1 MLVGE
6 NSTGKSTFLAV
17 CSLLPYLLQPES
29 INFNRSPFVLGS
41 YRNIATKRSDE
52 TDNADSFEIGLDF
65 DISPPYSPNF
75 TKDSTL
81 DSDMQLLLEVV
92 HDEGESKH
100 CRIITR
106 FAERNGQP
114 HSVISSIMIGK
125 YRFEI
130 DWSITNGNKIKKLAH
145 GTDVVHFG
153 DLDNSPQIAHFRFP
167 IESDRLNWN
176 YTIEE
181 IIKRSFPSQIPESFQ
196 SNNLEIV
203 RSYFSQLLTEIRS
216 QTAYALAP
224 IRSTPK
230 RTYDP
235 VQTQIEPS
243 GSHVPMVLSKLSR
256 ENTEKWKSLREI
268 IGAFGKRSGLYGSI
282 SVRNLGISPSD
293 PFQLEVSVDGNRVNL
308 LDVGYGVS
316 QILPIIVDSVTLAW
330 PRRFLF
336 QQPEV
341 HLHPQ
346 GHVALATFLVDRI
359 AKTTQDFVIESHSDH
374 LIDQLRIEIRDR
386 KLDPNVVSLL
396 YFENDRGSV
405 QIHEI
410 EIDRLGN
417 LKNAP
422 NSYRRFFLNH
432 QYELLGMK
440 GE

>member
-1 MLVGE
+1 M
-6 NSTGKSTFLAV
+6 A
-17 CSLLPYLLQPES
+17 
-29 INFNRSPFVLGS
+29 
-41 YRNIATKRSDE
+41 
-52 TDNADSFEIGLDF
+52 
-65 DISPPYSPNF
+65 
-75 TKDSTL
+75 
-81 DSDMQLLLEVV
+81 
-92 HDEGESKH
+92 
-100 CRIITR
+100 
-106 FAERNGQP
+106 
-114 HSVISSIMIGK
+114 
-125 YRFEI
+125 
-130 DWSITNGNKIKKLAH
+130 
-145 GTDVVHFG
+145 HFG
-153 DLDNSPQIAHFRFP
+153 FP
-167 IESDRLNWN
+167 FESDGLNWN

-181 IIKRSFPSQIPESFQ
+181 IIKRSFLGQISESFQ
-196 SNNLEIV
+196 SNNLKIV

-235 VQTQIEPS
+235 VQTRIEPS

-256 ENTEKWKSLREI
+256 ENTEAWKSLREI
-268 IGAFGKRSGLYGSI
+268 LGYFGKTSGLYGSI

-293 PFQLEVSVDGNRVNL
+293 PFQLEVGVDGNNRVNL

-316 QILPIIVDSVTLAW
+316 QILPIIVDSVTLGW

-336 QQPEV
+336 QQPEI

-374 LIDQLRIEIRDR
+374 LIDQLRIEIGDR
-386 KLDPNVVSLL
+386 KLDPTVVSLL
-396 YFENDRGSV
+396 YFENDGGSV

-417 LKNAP
+417 LKNVP

-432 QYELLGMK
+432 QYALLGMK